1 MNGGY
6 GGCARTAPSEGRR
19 HDHQATN
26 PENVRDYIRSLEDL
40 LSGRLPKTPSS
51 AKRIARRERV
61 TLADRGAPLDAI
73 GAPATP
79 RGPINLVKS
88 RRRR

>member
-51 AKRIARRERV
+51 AKRIARGEKV
-61 TLADRGAPLDAI
+61 TAI
-73 GAPATP
+73 CPSGVHPNRTS
-79 RGPINLVKS
+79 GPT
-88 RRRR
+88 R